1 MYKTNK
7 LREIYLELGNRK
19 TAFPKDMSFKEI
31 YDNKLFVPA
40 QFYDSASIKWHEIE
54 IEEFILKNN
63 TLILGEP
70 GTGKSFFSYCLI
82 RESFSFNSYMVLPID
97 LKLLFEANLLKP
109 FEKIVQY
116 LFGKILL
123 NRNLIFIVDG
133 VDEFCGSEKRDKF
146 CKELLT
152 ILKQHGKVCMLC
164 RRYEYDLYISNIV
177 ESNMFV
183 KILSIREW
191 RIDKEFKQYLQIIS
205 IMENI
210 DVNQYY
216 EAIITSEQLSELVRR
231 PLHARMLI
239 YVIKTSFKS
248 IHYICN
254 VADLY
259 EQYFASLA
267 TTVKSVGQNKILNFW
282 RQIAWN
288 LFFSSTTA
296 NRKIYVSEI
305 EYSMLKGY
313 STERI
318 IAPIVNWSN
327 DMGRKSFSFLHYS
340 FYEFLVAYN
349 FVIEL
354 CKNLEK
360 DEINLAKCLFRKD
373 FSLEI
378 RHYCTLLLKNYKN
391 VMLWNKLILFYELE
405 KDNTNLTERRI
416 TNNLVL
422 YFIGRISR
430 IGLEELYTVLD
441 NEEDIFSKTS
451 IYWAMCNLNYTSG
464 LLEYLNKLRDLEYA
478 SLNRGYLMYYYGD
491 MDRNLDPPYED
502 NNVTNNWS
510 KTHLKNL
517 IMFQGKDYDNIPV
530 ARRIIDVYTFIDF
543 ASFHKSKIPQEE
555 IRCLKNVIN
564 NIPMSDIYIE
574 KSLKIIND
582 YLEDIL

>member
-1 MYKTNK
+1 
-7 LREIYLELGNRK
+7 
-19 TAFPKDMSFKEI
+19 MSFKEI

-40 QFYDSASIKWHEIE
+40 QFYDSASIKWNEKEIE
-54 IEEFILKNN
+54 DFILKNN

-82 RESFSFNSYMVLPID
+82 RESLSFDSYMVLPID

-109 FEKIVQY
+109 LKKIVQY
-116 LFGKILL
+116 LFGEVLL
-123 NRNLIFIVDG
+123 NRNLVFVVDG

-146 CKELLT
+146 CKELLNV
-152 ILKQHGKVCMLC
+152 LKLHGKVCMLC

-177 ESNMFV
+177 ESDMFV

-191 RIDKEFKQYLQIIS
+191 RIDREFKQYLQIIS
-205 IMENI
+205 SRENI
-210 DVNQYY
+210 DVNKYY
-216 EAIITSEQLSELVRR
+216 ETIIVSEQLTELVRR

-239 YVIKTSFKS
+239 YVIKASFKN
-248 IHYICN
+248 INYIRN
-254 VADLY
+254 TADLY

-267 TTVKSVGQNKILNFW
+267 TTVKGIEQNKVLSLW
-282 RQIAWN
+282 RKISWN
-288 LFFSSTTA
+288 LFCSSATV

-313 STERI
+313 STERV

-327 DMGRKSFSFLHYS
+327 DIGRKSFSFLHYS

-349 FVIEL
+349 FVIKL
-354 CKNLEK
+354 CENLEK
-360 DEINLAKCLFRKD
+360 DAINLAKCLFRID

-378 RHYCTLLLKNYKN
+378 RHYCTLLLKNYQN
-391 VMLWNKLILFYELE
+391 VLLWNKLILLYELE
-405 KDNTNLTERRI
+405 KDNANLTERRI

-422 YFIGRISR
+422 YFVGRISS
-430 IGLEELYTVLD
+430 IKLEELHSVLD
-441 NEEDIFSKTS
+441 IEKDIFSKTS

-464 LLEYLNKLRDLEYA
+464 LLEYLNQLKDLEYA

-491 MDRNLDPPYED
+491 IDRNLDPPYED
-502 NNVTNNWS
+502 NKVTNNWS

-517 IMFQGKDYDNIPV
+517 IMFQKRDYENISA

-543 ASFHKSKIPQEE
+543 VLFHKTKIPQEE
-555 IRCLKNVIN
+555 IWCLKNVIN
-564 NIPMSDIYIE
+564 NIPVSDIYIE
-574 KSLKIIND
+574 KSLKIVNN
-582 YLEDIL
+582 YMEVIL